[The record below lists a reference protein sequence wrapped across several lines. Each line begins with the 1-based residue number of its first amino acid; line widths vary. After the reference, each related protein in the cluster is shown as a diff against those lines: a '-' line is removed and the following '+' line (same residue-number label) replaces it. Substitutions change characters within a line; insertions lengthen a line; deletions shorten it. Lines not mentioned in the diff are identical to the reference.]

1 MREQPAPTALH
12 RRFAPDADGL
22 RARLVLNAYDYG
34 GYLIFRGVKVFIDGR
49 TDMYRAAFPR
59 NNGRLGLGDQAAI
72 RAPLARYKIAWTIL
86 PAHSRAAEVMD
97 RLKGWRRAHGDTMRW
112 CISGIDY
119 WPPG

>member
-49 TDMYRAAFPR
+49 TDMYRAAFLR

-86 PAHSRAAEVMD
+86 PAHSRGPSDGPSQGPAP
-97 RLKGWRRAHGDTMRW
+97 RPWRHHAVVHIRD
-112 CISGIDY
+112 
-119 WPPG
+119 